1 MNRSWRILVG
11 VAVVAA
17 SAAAAV
23 YATKDLRRKHEL
35 ADLTVDQIEE
45 QIAAL
50 DPITR
55 AAVIARLSTDA
66 AKVAHDRVS
75 H

>member
-23 YATKDLRRKHEL
+23 YATKDLRRRHDL

-45 QIAAL
+45 QIAVL
-50 DPITR
+50 DPITQ
-55 AAVIARLSTDA
+55 AAVVARLSTDA
-66 AKVAHDRVS
+66 ANVAHDRVS

>member
-1 MNRSWRILVG
+1 MNRSWRVLVG

-17 SAAAAV
+17 SAAVAV
-23 YATKDLRRKHEL
+23 YASRDLRRKRDL

-45 QIAAL
+45 QIIAL

-66 AKVAHDRVS
+66 AKVARDRVS